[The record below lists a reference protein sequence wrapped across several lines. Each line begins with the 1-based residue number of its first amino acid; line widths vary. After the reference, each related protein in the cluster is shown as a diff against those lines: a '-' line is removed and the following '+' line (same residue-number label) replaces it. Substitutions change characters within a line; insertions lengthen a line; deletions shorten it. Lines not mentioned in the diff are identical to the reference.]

1 MNQLGIGNEKLEIGG
16 GARMMAEHKKKSVGR
31 DALIPPGKNANH
43 LPQTYKRIC
52 RGRCLHRPAGGSLLH
67 LPLFIRL
74 CVGNHPSPALPE
86 LPSKGSRRGF

>member
-1 MNQLGIGNEKLEIGG
+1 
-16 GARMMAEHKKKSVGR
+16 MMAEHKKKSVGR
-31 DALIPPGKNANH
+31 DALILPGRSANH

-74 CVGNHPSPALPE
+74 CVGQTAKRDFAADDLRFSPA
-86 LPSKGSRRGF
+86 G